1 MAEPE
6 KKDDVR
12 ATWSHGRKIGAGLLR
27 EEVAKTR
34 DIVAGTLAELQA
46 EIGKKKAILAS
57 LGRR

>member
-6 KKDDVR
+6 KKEDVK
-12 ATWSHGRKIGAGLLR
+12 ATWSHGQRVGAGRLR

-34 DIVAGTLAELQA
+34 DAVASTLSGLQA
-46 EIGKKKAILAS
+46 EIEKKKAILAS